1 MSPITTTK
9 AIATRSR
16 IASSSE
22 AVPEIGE
29 SAIMLAEA
37 LKKYKGRRREP
48 EEEEVEVSDGEDE
61 QPTSPPAEE
70 ARKRENVAALQIW
83 DEFMGEKINELPD
96 TDFVKNVA
104 LLVGSRAADSLSA
117 RAGLQ
122 LLAAREKFVT
132 DPEKCKMEL
141 KR

>member
-16 IASSSE
+16 IASTSE

-29 SAIMLAEA
+29 SALMLAEA

-48 EEEEVEVSDGEDE
+48 EEEEVEVSDDEDE

-70 ARKRENVAALQIW
+70 ARKKENVAAIQIW
-83 DEFMGEKINELPD
+83 DDFMGEKINNLPD
-96 TDFVKNVA
+96 TDFIKKVA
-104 LLVGSRAADSLSA
+104 LVGV
-117 RAGLQ
+117 Q
-122 LLAAREKFVT
+122 KQT
-132 DPEKCKMEL
+132 DHSWFI
-141 KR
+141 